1 MPKPLRV
8 LFVNPGLAMGGAE
21 HSLLLLLREL
31 KQRAVEPQ
39 LALFGVGPFA
49 KQLSE
54 LELPTW
60 FLDLPEEIRTSGR
73 YATGLGMLDAARLT
87 ARALPGAA
95 QLADLA
101 KKLDVDLIHTNGMK
115 AHFLG
120 GVAGRLARRPVVWH
134 LRDYPPNGA
143 AGKVFRAALRSLPKA
158 VITNSIALASALRP
172 DWEKAKRP
180 IIGPIYNP
188 VDLERFDEHPTGDR
202 IRRELGIS
210 PMHELIG
217 MVAHL
222 TPWKGHEV
230 FLRAA
235 AVVAA
240 RNEYARFLIAGG
252 PIYETGGHE
261 GYEAGLH
268 RLAAELGLGNK
279 VHFLGAR
286 EDIPD
291 ILRGLSML
299 VHPPTAPEPFGRIIA
314 EAQCCGVPIIAS
326 DAGAAPELLVHM
338 TSGLLVEPGNVDAL
352 AEAILFMIKE
362 APLANVCRGYG
373 HLQRSWYDPKDHA
386 DKVQLVWSWVLPS

>member
-31 KQRAVEPQ
+31 KQRDVQPVM
-39 LALFGVGPFA
+39 ALFGVGPFA

-54 LELPTW
+54 LELPTY
-60 FLDLPEEIRTSGR
+60 FLDLPEEIRSSGR
-73 YATGLGMLDAARLT
+73 YATGFGMLDAARLT

-101 KKLDVDLIHTNGMK
+101 RTLEVDLIHTNGMK
-115 AHFLG
+115 AHLLG

-134 LRDYPPNGA
+134 VRDYPPEGA
-143 AGKVFRAALRSLPKA
+143 AGKVFRAALRSLPQA
-158 VITNSIALASALRP
+158 VITNSIALATALRP
-172 DWEKAKRP
+172 DFRRARRP
-180 IIGPIYNP
+180 RIGPIYNP
-188 VDLERFDEHPTGDR
+188 VDLERFDEHMIGGR
-202 IRRELGIS
+202 VRRELGLYDTD
-210 PMHELIG
+210 ELIG

-235 AVVAA
+235 AIVAPRVVNAH
-240 RNEYARFLIAGG
+240 FLIAGG
-252 PIYETGGHE
+252 PIYETAGHD
-261 GYEAGLH
+261 GYEERLH
-268 RLAAELGLGNK
+268 RLAAELGIAK
-279 VHFLGAR
+279 RVHFLGAR
-286 EDIPD
+286 DDVPD
-291 ILRGLSML
+291 ILRALTML

-314 EAQCCGVPIIAS
+314 EAQACGVPIVAS

-338 TSGLLVEPGNVDAL
+338 ASGLLVEPGNVEAL

-362 APLANVCRGYG
+362 TPLANVCRGYG
-373 HLQRSWYDPKDHA
+373 HLQRSWYAPKDHA
-386 DKVQLVWSWVLPS
+386 DKVQYVWNWVLPS